1 MASITHDTIDH
12 VTLQRLVEAGAVR
25 GADVIGQPGGWGVV
39 IKYGMVERALA
50 VRRGAV
56 RIFRHFETLVA
67 YLKEI
72 GISQYTVNA
81 ADYDPTT
88 PAKKTR
94 PDISERMKR
103 AHEAAEHDKW
113 FREQVQ
119 EGLRQADDPNTVW
132 IPHEEVVKAMHRQRE
147 ELKAKLAGKNR

>member
-1 MASITHDTIDH
+1 MATVNHDTIDH
-12 VTLQRLVEAGAVR
+12 VTLQHLVEAGAVR

-50 VRRGAV
+50 VKRGAV

-67 YLKEI
+67 YLKGI

-81 ADYDPTT
+81 ANYDPAT
-88 PAKKTR
+88 PAKATR

-103 AHEAAEHDKW
+103 AHEAAEHNKW
-113 FREQVQ
+113 FREQVE
-119 EGLRQADDPNTVW
+119 EGLRQANDPNTVW
-132 IPHEEVVKAMHRQRE
+132 ISNDEVKAMSAKRRE
-147 ELKAKLAGKNR
+147 EWAKQKGRAA

>member
-1 MASITHDTIDH
+1 MATTHDTIDH
-12 VTLQRLVEAGAVR
+12 ITLQRLVEAGAVR

-56 RIFRHFETLVA
+56 RIFRHFDTLVA

-72 GISQYTVNA
+72 GISQYNVNA
-81 ADYDPTT
+81 ADYDPAT
-88 PAKKTR
+88 PAKKAR

-103 AHEAAEHDKW
+103 THEAAEHDKW
-113 FREQVQ
+113 FREQV
-119 EGLRQADDPNTVW
+119 ETAIKEADKPGAVRIPND
-132 IPHEEVVKAMHRQRE
+132 EVKAESIKRRE
-147 ELKAKLAGKNR
+147 AWAKKAKGDAA

>member
-1 MASITHDTIDH
+1 MTHDTIDH

-25 GADVIGQPGGWGVV
+25 GADVIGQPGGWEVV

-81 ADYDPTT
+81 ADYDPAT
-88 PAKKTR
+88 PVRKAR

-103 AHEAAEHDKW
+103 AHEAAEYDKW
-113 FREQVQ
+113 FRAQV
-119 EGLRQADDPNTVW
+119 EEAIKEADMPGATW
-132 IPHEEVVKAMHRQRE
+132 ISNDDVKAE
-147 ELKAKLAGKNR
+147 SAKRRKEWAKRAKGSAA